1 MNRGLFVTG
10 TDTGVGKTLVSCA
23 LLERWRAAGRRTA
36 AMKPVAAGCRWQDGG
51 WRNDDAL
58 ALAAA
63 ATEPRDYAL
72 VNPVALEAACAP
84 HLAAAEQGAGLH
96 LDDLVQGYHRL
107 AAGADVTLVEGA
119 GGWRVPLAWPHTL
132 ADLPV
137 RLGLP
142 VLLVVGIRLGCLNHA
157 LLTAEAVRSD
167 GLALAGWVASVLDPE
182 DRRAEAQV
190 ETLARRL
197 PGPLVGVVPHLER
210 PCPQAAAT
218 YLQPRALAAEM
229 G

>member
-1 MNRGLFVTG
+1 MSPGLFVTG

-36 AMKPVAAGCRWQDGG
+36 AMKPVAAGCRRQDGA

-63 ATEPRDYAL
+63 ATEARDYAL

-84 HLAAAEQGAGLH
+84 HLAAAEQGTALGL
-96 LDDLVQGYHRL
+96 DELVQGYHRVS
-107 AAGADVTLVEGA
+107 AGAELTLVEGA
-119 GGWRVPLAWPHTL
+119 GGWRVPLDEQHTL
-132 ADLPV
+132 ADLPA

-157 LLTAEAVRSD
+157 LLTAEAVRAD
-167 GLALAGWVASVLDPE
+167 GLTLAGWVASVLDPE
-182 DRRAEAQV
+182 DPRAGAQV
-190 ETLARRL
+190 ESLARRL
-197 PGPLVGVVPHLER
+197 PGPLVGMVPYLER
-210 PCPQAAAT
+210 PCAAAAAGHLRPQA
-218 YLQPRALAAEM
+218 LRGVQC
-229 G
+229 